1 MLAEVGHGA
10 AMPTAPAEVRAVA
23 RYVAP
28 PVADEGVAALIERL
42 VLADPT
48 ARSRRPRG
56 GCRPRPPRRGRSPT
70 EAS

>member
-23 RYVAP
+23 RYIAP
-28 PVADEGVAALIERL
+28 PVGEEGVAALIESL
-42 VLADPT
+42 VLADPKA
-48 ARSRRPRG
+48 AREASRRLSAEAAKARAVAD
-56 GCRPRPPRRGRSPT
+56 